1 MLFLRTGLPGASKTL
16 NTLKEIIED
25 PASAGRPI
33 YYNNIKLLMLDI
45 EVCSSFAGWFYGVY
59 YKQLDDIKKKPL
71 SRLLLKLHAQDELAS
86 LETFPHLQQVF
97 ESWIEFK
104 GHINLWL
111 SWVKKLYPSSAVES
125 LQLYLDS
132 SEPTQ
137 ITIENLKQFNLHWNN
152 FPRPQTW
159 FELPRNSIIVI
170 DECQQTFPPRPV
182 GAKVPLHCSE
192 FETHRHKGFDIHLV
206 TQDAKLL
213 DNHVRRLTGRHIHF
227 FNPFASKRI
236 TRYQADKVFDP
247 EDYFAKKAA
256 SKSVPQR
263 DTKFYGLY
271 WSADVHT
278 HKSSFPKWILLLAAA
293 PLVIVY
299 FVYNLISGT
308 YVTGISSLQPSQGD
322 SPGEVSQANSPGK
335 ISQGNS
341 PGEISQANSSYS
353 VKSFNHV
360 SKDTPL
366 NGLCDDVRY
375 AGYELQHKGQ
385 GRYVTVH
392 FFTCELPVDENEK
405 RDDDEPKPQILLDG
419 SFMQN
424 LGFDFDF
431 KNNVPVLTYESAR
444 YVFPRY

>member
-25 PASAGRPI
+25 PATAGRPI
-33 YYNNIKLLMLDI
+33 FYNNIKLLMLDI

-59 YKQLDDIKKKPL
+59 YKQLDDVKKKPL

-86 LETFPHLQQVF
+86 LATFPHLQQVF
-97 ESWIEFK
+97 EAWLEFK

-111 SWVKKLYPSSAVES
+111 SWVKKLYPSSTTES
-125 LQLYLDS
+125 LMLYLSS
-132 SEPTQ
+132 SEPAD
-137 ITIENLKQFNLHWNN
+137 ISIENLKQFNLHWNH
-152 FPRPQTW
+152 FERPQTW

-247 EDYFAKKAA
+247 EDYFAKKTA
-256 SKSVPQR
+256 SKSVPTR

-278 HKSSFPKWILLLAAA
+278 HKSTFPKWVFLLALA
-293 PLVIVY
+293 PLLIAY
-299 FVYNLISGT
+299 LVYNLITGT
-308 YVTGISSLQPSQGD
+308 YVTGISSLKGD
-322 SPGEVSQANSPGK
+322 EAKESAQNTQINSPGN

-341 PGEISQANSSYS
+341 PGEISQGKFT
-353 VKSFNHV
+353 VKPFNQV
-360 SKDTPL
+360 ATDTPL

-375 AGYELQHKGQ
+375 AGYEMQHKGK

-392 FFTCELPVDENEK
+392 FFTCELPVPENEK
-405 RDDDEPKPQILLDG
+405 REDDEPKPQILLDG

-424 LGFDFDF
+424 LGFDFEY
-431 KNNVPVLTYESAR
+431 KNDVPVLTYEAAR
-444 YVFPRY
+444 YVFPKY

>member
-45 EVCSSFAGWFYGVY
+45 DVCSSFAGWFYGVY
-59 YKQLDDIKKKPL
+59 YKQLDDIKRKPL

-86 LETFPHLQQVF
+86 LQSFPHLEQVF
-97 ESWIEFK
+97 EAWIEYK

-132 SEPTQ
+132 SEPSQ

-247 EDYFAKKAA
+247 DDYFAKKAA

-278 HKSSFPKWILLLAAA
+278 HKSSFPKWVFLLAAA
-293 PLVIVY
+293 PFLIVY

-308 YVTGISSLQPSQGD
+308 YVTGISSLQPSG
-322 SPGEVSQANSPGK
+322 SETALASSQPPTQSTGQVFNPQPSVAGSF
-335 ISQGNS
+335 
-341 PGEISQANSSYS
+341 S
-353 VKSFNHV
+353 VKPFNHV
-360 SKDTPL
+360 SKETPL

-375 AGYELQHKGQ
+375 AGYELQHKGK

-392 FFTCELPVDENEK
+392 FFTCELPVNEDEK

-431 KNNVPVLTYESAR
+431 KNNVPVLTYQSAR
-444 YVFPRY
+444 YVFPKY